1 MRELTANEL
10 KAVSGG
16 VMAITVRKEPPILAL
31 VVKLIL
37 AFFKRPECRPVA
49 VREMAA

>member
-16 VMAITVRKEPPILAL
+16 AEMLKRPEPPIVRLIEA
-31 VVKLIL
+31 VVRLIKFL
-37 AFFKRPECRPVA
+37 EGRPPVRKMVA
-49 VREMAA
+49 

>member
-16 VMAITVRKEPPILAL
+16 VMAITVRKEPPIVRFIEAVLR
-31 VVKLIL
+31 LIKCL
-37 AFFKRPECRPVA
+37 EGRPVL
-49 VREMAA
+49 RKMAA